1 MKRLAL
7 SIVGVIAVLC
17 VIAFGAR
24 SWLSQHINTTHPTD
38 SVLEARFQQHEV
50 EFALLVDMSHVD
62 LKVVRIS
69 PEFTWLDHNAAWPRS
84 ESELG
89 FSKERWNEYRKL
101 FKTLEL
107 DGGILQDTEGGITYL
122 ISST

>member
-24 SWLSQHINTTHPTD
+24 SWLSQHINTTDPTD
-38 SVLEARFQQHEV
+38 SVLETRFQQHEV
-50 EFALLVDMSHVD
+50 ELALLVDMSHVD
-62 LKVVRIS
+62 LKVVRIA

-89 FSKERWNEYRKL
+89 FSKN
-101 FKTLEL
+101 
-107 DGGILQDTEGGITYL
+107 GGTSTAN
-122 ISST
+122 SSRLLN